1 MIALWRRTV
10 SAGLCVLIAACVIT
24 RSAEAPIGA
33 GGHMAPSK
41 DLLDR
46 ADTIYVGK
54 AVAIHDGKEDI
65 IRVRTADL
73 KGRWVTADFVVD
85 HVIRGEAAES
95 VDIEFFDPEP
105 GEGMRLVFTAS
116 VPLEQRCMVLLRA
129 PREEGAPYTLLDTD
143 TRVVLLSAT
152 PPRGL
157 VDKKTETEHLEAEFG
172 AAFESNDL
180 RIVLQAVECVELLD
194 LHGPDVMAGL
204 EKASQNENTS
214 IASLALGA
222 RIAFGDVSAVPAARA
237 LLESAGDSPTV
248 VSRIGLALRTL
259 TAAEHIDLL
268 KELMGSK
275 SVELRRGA
283 SYALR
288 KSEAKDVLPILA
300 AALDDPDIEVQ
311 YNAVM
316 GIAQRVEDHG
326 TFAPAY
332 ALFEQDPGKYVDYWR
347 KWWAQNGGEVDQ
359 SGDD

>member
-1 MIALWRRTV
+1 MILLPKRGIL
-10 SAGLCVLIAACVIT
+10 AGICVLIAACVVT
-24 RSAEAPIGA
+24 RSAYAPLGA
-33 GGHMAPSK
+33 SGHMAPSR
-41 DLLDR
+41 DLLRR
-46 ADTIYVGK
+46 ADAIYAGK
-54 AVAIHDGKEDI
+54 AVAIRDGKEDL
-65 IRVRTADL
+65 IRVRRINL
-73 KGRWVTADFVVD
+73 KGRWRTAEFAVD
-85 HVIRGEAAES
+85 HVIRGQAADS
-95 VDIEFFDPEP
+95 VEIEFFES
-105 GEGMRLVFTAS
+105 EAGMRSVFTAS
-116 VPLEQRCMVLLRA
+116 IPVGRRCMVLLRA
-129 PREEGAPYTLLDTD
+129 PRERGGPYALLDTD
-143 TRVVLLSAT
+143 TRVVLLSPT

-157 VDKKTETEHLEAEFG
+157 VDKKTETERLEAEFG
-172 AAFESNDL
+172 AALESNDL

-194 LHGPDVMAGL
+194 LHGRDVMVGL
-204 EKASQNENTS
+204 QKASRNEDTS
-214 IASLALGA
+214 IASLALGT
-222 RIAFGDVSAVPAARA
+222 RITFGDVSAVPAARA
-237 LLESAGDSPTV
+237 LLESAGDSPAA

-259 TAAEHIDLL
+259 TAADHTDLL
-268 KELMGSK
+268 KGLMGSK

-288 KSEAKDVLPILA
+288 KSEGKDVLPILA